1 MQDEAL
7 YKCRLLLF
15 EDPGLEA
22 LPRHE
27 VADGV
32 GRSERVAQ
40 DTVGPSARFIGVHR
54 FEDPVGT
61 TAIAPNC
68 GPVSPKVWYVMR
80 GVAEESNAIPLRWGI
95 VATLVVLSS
104 LSFWQAGAV
113 VAERQ

>member
-15 EDPGLEA
+15 EDPALEA

-32 GRSERVAQ
+32 GRNEPVAQ

-61 TAIAPNC
+61 TAIVPNC
-68 GPVSPKVWYVMR
+68 GPVSPKVWYVLR
-80 GVAEESNAIPLRWGI
+80 GVVEESNAIPLRWGI

-104 LSFWQAGAV
+104 LPFWQAGV
-113 VAERQ
+113 Q